1 MAKSKYEFFMAAHR
15 KANAKRCQSY
25 INNYPAVILNSFT
38 DIRGL
43 DLPANPF
50 ELHRLWGQGFDVAI
64 RKDFVRVKLFKHNA
78 LLGCRNAMFPM
89 GMPSDEAI
97 VVFPTSIRKSVFL

>member
-1 MAKSKYEFFMAAHR
+1 MAKSSHEFFIEMTR

-25 INNYPAVILNSFT
+25 INNDPADILNSIA
-38 DIRGL
+38 DIRTE

-50 ELHRLWGQGFDVAI
+50 EVQHFDVAI

-89 GMPSDEAI
+89 GMPSDEGSSFGFI
-97 VVFPTSIRKSVFL
+97 YKQELHSLLVQH

>member
-1 MAKSKYEFFMAAHR
+1 MAKSSHELFIEATR
-15 KANAKRCQSY
+15 KAKAMRFQSY
-25 INNYPAVILNSFT
+25 INNDPADILNSFT
-38 DIRGL
+38 DIRTE

-50 ELHRLWGQGFDVAI
+50 EVQRLWGQGFDVAI